1 MESSVAALEPKVRQ
15 ILGAPG
21 IDLSTISAKRVRK
34 QLLEIDPTLTPEF
47 VKDKKEDIDKIIQVV
62 YEEISQEQQ
71 GGEEEEEV
79 PTKRAREED
88 ASEGQGSAPLKKAKK
103 TKTKQEQLDED
114 YARQLQNEINGGRA
128 RTSRAAFSKP
138 KANGTKRG
146 KKGPKS
152 SATIN
157 SDGEEESGEEKP
169 KKRGGGFKKEYTL
182 RSVHRVLISPALV
195 KRTLSSSPPL
205 AALLGVEKL
214 SRPQVVKQLWV
225 HIKANNMQ
233 NPENKKEIMC
243 DESFRAVFGVDKI
256 DMFKMN
262 KELGV

>member
-1 MESSVAALEPKVRQ
+1 MDSSVAALEPKVRQ
-15 ILGAPG
+15 ILSAPG

-71 GGEEEEEV
+71 GGEEDEEV

-128 RTSRAAFSKP
+128 RTSRAASSKP

-152 SATIN
+152 SATVN

-182 RSVHRVLISPALV
+182 
-195 KRTLSSSPPL
+195 SPPL

-262 KELGV
+262 KELGVHLYEPEAAS

>member
-1 MESSVAALEPKVRQ
+1 MDPSVAALEPKIRQ
-15 ILGAPG
+15 ILSAPG

-34 QLLEIDPTLTPEF
+34 QLLEIDSTLTQEF
-47 VKDKKEDIDKIIQVV
+47 VRGNKEDIDRITQTV
-62 YEEISQEQQ
+62 YEEISQQL
-71 GGEEEEEV
+71 GEEEEEV
-79 PTKRAREED
+79 PPKRARDED
-88 ASEGQGSAPLKKAKK
+88 ATEGEGSAPPKKAKK
-103 TKTKQEQLDED
+103 TKTKQEQADEE

-128 RTSRAAFSKP
+128 RSARATSTKA

-152 SATIN
+152 SATVN

-169 KKRGGGFKKEYTL
+169 KKRGGGFKKEY
-182 RSVHRVLISPALV
+182 AL
-195 KRTLSSSPPL
+195 SPPL

-214 SRPQVVKQLWV
+214 ARPQVVKQLWD

-233 NPENKKEIMC
+233 NPDNRKEIIC
-243 DESFRAVFGVDKI
+243 DEPFRAVFGVDKI

-262 KELGV
+262 KELGSHLYEPEAAS